1 MPRLVKFVDELTNW
15 YVKMN
20 RKRLK
25 GDGGASD
32 CLDALTT
39 LFAVLFSMSKVMV
52 SSCITLTK
60 C

>member
-1 MPRLVKFVDELTNW
+1 MPKLVKFVDELTNW

-25 GDGGASD
+25 GDGGPED

-52 SSCITLTK
+52 GITLY
-60 C
+60 